1 MSRNDEDRN
10 DRDDRDDRELA
21 AAFSALRREEEEQ
34 CPPFA
39 EVVRR
44 GRARSLRSGSP
55 WRPRLLWAAAA
66 VALAV
71 LAVWLGLRTPEPRIP
86 AGGSPSLA
94 EWRSPTDFLL
104 ETSGREILADPA
116 RLDRS
121 LLDLSPT
128 PTSQERRS
136 PS

>member
-1 MSRNDEDRN
+1 MSRAHEDHEKRT
-10 DRDDRDDRELA
+10 DRELA
-21 AAFSALRREEEEQ
+21 AAFSALRREEQEQ

-39 EVVRR
+39 AMVRR
-44 GRARSLRSGSP
+44 GRARSLPSGSP
-55 WRPRLLWAAAA
+55 IRPRLLWAAAGIF
-66 VALAV
+66 LAV
-71 LAVWLGLRTPEPRIP
+71 LALWLGLRTPEPRIP
-86 AGGSPSLA
+86 AAGSPSLA

-121 LLDLSPT
+121 LLDLKPT
-128 PTSQERRS
+128 PPPQERRS

>member
-1 MSRNDEDRN
+1 MSCTDEDN
-10 DRDDRDDRELA
+10 EDRDHRELA

-44 GRARSLRSGSP
+44 GQVRSLRSGSP
-55 WRPRLLWAAAA
+55 RRPRLLWAAATVA
-66 VALAV
+66 VAV
-71 LAVWLGLRTPEPRIP
+71 LAVWLGLRRPEPRIP
-86 AGGSPSLA
+86 AAGSPPLA
-94 EWRSPTDFLL
+94 EWRAPTDFLL

-121 LLDLSPT
+121 LLDLSPI
-128 PTSQERRS
+128 PPSQERRS